1 MAESVFDPIP
11 IRYQGLFADDHLV
24 EAEQF
29 GRSVIGVSKVASS
42 ITHMFF
48 FHEITHDRRAY
59 RIRYYVGPSKENGLL
74 QEIIA
79 AMNSGLM
86 PVFSPILLKTA
97 KIVVEKLFDAVV
109 KSAVNQKSEAT
120 TAIEVVHDL
129 AIRHQE
135 FAQQVHAG
143 HMQDKVWL
151 QDIVGQLLNEN
162 RASLRQVPEPV
173 GRSVRQM
180 IVGGTGQGT
189 LIDEPSAEVL
199 RSTVEM
205 QVGDTAM
212 YEVEIEGVFK
222 TNGACRVRLL
232 DGGRVVAGKITDPAL
247 DTPGNKYTAALNEGA
262 VLRVTAKPT
271 LKDGELHRLFI
282 SDAEILEGRR

>member
-48 FHEITHDRRAY
+48 FHEITHDSRAY
-59 RIRYYVGPSKENGLL
+59 RIKYYVGPSKENGLL

-97 KIVVEKLFDAVV
+97 KVVIEKLFDAVV

-120 TAIEVVHDL
+120 TAIEAIHDL
-129 AIRHQE
+129 ALRHQE
-135 FAQQVHAG
+135 FSQQVH
-143 HMQDKVWL
+143 
-151 QDIVGQLLNEN
+151 
-162 RASLRQVPEPV
+162 
-173 GRSVRQM
+173 
-180 IVGGTGQGT
+180 GG
-189 LIDEPSAEVL
+189 
-199 RSTVEM
+199 
-205 QVGDTAM
+205 
-212 YEVEIEGVFK
+212 
-222 TNGACRVRLL
+222 
-232 DGGRVVAGKITDPAL
+232 
-247 DTPGNKYTAALNEGA
+247 
-262 VLRVTAKPT
+262 
-271 LKDGELHRLFI
+271 
-282 SDAEILEGRR
+282 

>member
-29 GRSVIGVSKVASS
+29 GRSLIGVSKVASS

-48 FHEITHDRRAY
+48 FHEVTHDSRAY
-59 RIRYYVGPSKENGLL
+59 RIKYYVGPSKENGLL

-97 KIVVEKLFDAVV
+97 KIVIEKLFDAVV
-109 KSAVNQKSEAT
+109 KSAVNQKSEAAA
-120 TAIEVVHDL
+120 AIEVVHDL
-129 AIRHQE
+129 ALRHQE

-151 QDIVGQLLNEN
+151 QDIVEQLLNEN
-162 RASLRQVPEPV
+162 RAPLRQVPEPV

-199 RSTVEM
+199 RSREEM
-205 QVGDTAM
+205 QVGDTAK

-282 SDAEILEGRR
+282 SDAEILERRR

>member
-1 MAESVFDPIP
+1 M
-11 IRYQGLFADDHLV
+11 
-24 EAEQF
+24 
-29 GRSVIGVSKVASS
+29 IGGHTDK
-42 ITHMFF
+42 
-48 FHEITHDRRAY
+48 
-59 RIRYYVGPSKENGLL
+59 YYVGPSKENGLL
-74 QEIIA
+74 QELIA

-86 PVFSPILLKTA
+86 PVLSPILLKTA
-97 KIVVEKLFDAVV
+97 KIVIEKLFDAVV
-109 KSAVNQKSEAT
+109 KSALNQKSEAA

-129 AIRHQE
+129 AMRHQE

-151 QDIVGQLLNEN
+151 QDVVGQLLNEN
-162 RASLRQVPEPV
+162 RLVRQVPEPV

-205 QVGDTAM
+205 EVGDTAM

-282 SDAEILEGRR
+282 SDAELLQGRR